1 MEIWNE
7 VLRMVV
13 SNGIFA
19 VLFVWLFFYQMK
31 DSSKREVKY
40 QETIEKLT
48 STLSSL
54 EDVKEELQDIK
65 EFLKSEDEF
74 EETA

>member
-1 MEIWNE
+1 MWNE
-7 VLRMVV
+7 IVSMVV

-31 DSSKREVKY
+31 DSSNREKKY
-40 QETIEKLT
+40 QQTIENLT
-48 STLSSL
+48 KTLSTL
-54 EDVKEELQDIK
+54 EDVKEEIKDIK
-65 EFLKSEDEF
+65 EFLKDEDEY

>member
-1 MEIWNE
+1 
-7 VLRMVV
+7 MVV